1 MVGDLCLI
9 RQILIKDFHKF
20 PNHRVSVKTSTLS
33 LISSCQFCVD
43 GGSKIGSNF
52 LFVLKYS
59 EWNRVRTIIT
69 PAFSIEK
76 IEQMKPLIKSSL
88 DVLIHNLEV
97 SSINGYPV
105 DVMKFLS
112 AFTMDVITNCA
123 FGTRVNS
130 MQNPENELVRKAKQI
145 WGQNIKPLSLVA
157 NLYPTVMRYGS
168 WFYPFDYD
176 ALDYLHKFV
185 SNVLNQR
192 RASQENHRSDFIQ
205 TLLDS
210 ESLLSQVEMIDQG
223 MLFLITGYDTT
234 SAALASAAFCLATH
248 PDCQERLY
256 HEIESF
262 LDSFDDFDY
271 AAISSLKYLD
281 AFICETLRLMP
292 PAPR

>member
-1 MVGDLCLI
+1 M
-9 RQILIKDFHKF
+9 
-20 PNHRVSVKTSTLS
+20 
-33 LISSCQFCVD
+33 
-43 GGSKIGSNF
+43 
-52 LFVLKYS
+52 LKYA
-59 EWNRVRTIIT
+59 EWNRVRTIIA

-105 DVMKFLS
+105 DVKKFLS
-112 AFTMDVITNCA
+112 AFSMDVITSCA

-145 WGQNIKPLSLVA
+145 WGQNIKPMSLIA
-157 NLYPTVMRYGS
+157 NLYPSVMKYGS

-185 SNVLNQR
+185 SNVLKERRTIQENQR
-192 RASQENHRSDFIQ
+192 NDFIQ

-210 ESLLSQVEMIDQG
+210 ESMLSEVEMIDQG

-234 SAALASAAFCLATH
+234 SAALASAVFCLATN
-248 PDCQERLY
+248 PMCQETLY
-256 HEIESF
+256 HEIETF
-262 LDSFDDFDY
+262 LDSYDDFDY
-271 AAISSLKYLD
+271 ASISSLKYLD
-281 AFICETLRLMP
+281 AFISETLRLMP